1 MQTSWAC
8 AFNDHG
14 ICITTLSKRLF
25 IEVNNIE
32 DEFLLSLKFKSFSY
46 ISSVQS
52 IDIRQLIKCT
62 QKLPTAYTACMPAL
76 LANQIVASHLRQ
88 SGRLSIRHALVTI
101 GEF

>member
-14 ICITTLSKRLF
+14 ICKTTLSKRLF

-52 IDIRQLIKCT
+52 IDIRQLKVRTPRPTRLACLHSWPIKSSR
-62 QKLPTAYTACMPAL
+62 PTY
-76 LANQIVASHLRQ
+76 ANQDA
-88 SGRLSIRHALVTI
+88 
-101 GEF
+101 